1 MFIAPIEFGSILS
14 GTKAAQQPQKEDLAF
29 FTEFQNAVQ
38 DARQAEKQAAEDA
51 YQLAIGE
58 ADNLHEITINAAKAE
73 LSVQLVVQLRNKL
86 MDSYSELMR
95 MGI

>member
-1 MFIAPIEFGSILS
+1 MFISPIEFGSIIGGQKS
-14 GTKAAQQPQKEDLAF
+14 VAAPQNDMSF
-29 FTEFQNAVQ
+29 FNEFQNAIN

-51 YQLAIGE
+51 YKLAIGE

-86 MDSYSELMR
+86 LDSYSEIMR